1 MSSSERNSERGSER
15 DFEKESE
22 EEFAKAYSE
31 KESEMVS
38 EGVSEKESEI
48 VSEKYPSPSEL
59 IHKTVEE
66 QSLYADLVCRSNV
79 NEPWLHEQIS
89 EMDPGMFCV
98 WNTTSVGNVAYVAL
112 HASNASIRRRCVEIL
127 DEYRH
132 WITSKYIKD
141 IKGSSPPVQ
150 PSIELL
156 FVLIVI
162 GVLAWVTA
170 R

>member
-1 MSSSERNSERGSER
+1 MSSSERNSKRDSER
-15 DFEKESE
+15 DFEQESE
-22 EEFAKAYSE
+22 KEFAKAYSE
-31 KESEMVS
+31 M
-38 EGVSEKESEI
+38 VSEKE
-48 VSEKYPSPSEL
+48 SEKYPSPSEL

-66 QSLYADLVCRSNV
+66 QSLYADIVCRSNV

-132 WITSKYIKD
+132 WITSKTSRTSKD

-170 R
+170 K

>member
-1 MSSSERNSERGSER
+1 MSSSKRNSERGSEI

-22 EEFAKAYSE
+22 KEFAKAYSE
-31 KESEMVS
+31 KESERVS
-38 EGVSEKESEI
+38 ER

-59 IHKTVEE
+59 IHNTVEE
-66 QSLYADLVCRSNV
+66 QSRYADLVCRSNV

-98 WNTTSVGNVAYVAL
+98 LNTTSVGNVAYVAL
-112 HASNASIRRRCVEIL
+112 HASDANIRRRCVEIL
-127 DEYRH
+127 DEYRY
-132 WITSKYIKD
+132 WIALKNV
-141 IKGSSPPVQ
+141 KGSSPPVQ

-170 R
+170 RSHDTVTCV